1 MDEKPGE
8 PVIGDAG
15 ADAQINLARGTV
27 VTNAK
32 AELMSEDAF
41 YFVLLRRFILCFWD
55 SRIGQEHQAV
65 PAKKLR

>member
-1 MDEKPGE
+1 MDEKTGE

-32 AELMSEDAF
+32 AELEDAF
-41 YFVLLRRFILCFWD
+41 YFVLLRRFVLCFWD